1 MDSPVWVYL
10 LGLSGMGIYGS
21 RILIQWYMSEKSH
34 QVESPG
40 IYWVLSS
47 IGAVVLY
54 IYGWLR
60 KDFSIIFGES
70 VGYYIYMW
78 NIGVMGLYRKV
89 PRFVFVLQALFPVLI
104 LALIVRD
111 IPTFSATFLH
121 NSDVPRN
128 LLLFGVAG
136 QLVYEIRSVY
146 QLVYSYRRKA
156 SFLPLGHWVLAV
168 AGSAMIITYG
178 LIRHDWV
185 LVIGQFSIFFSFR
198 NLMLSL
204 AGPRL
209 DNLETRLLM
218 IRPVRFGYN
227 KQTAD
232 SNAFQHD
239 EQVED
244 LQSIAL
250 EEFDGL
256 VRLLEDHDIPLIVL
270 NDTPEPETP
279 DSIYPN
285 NWFSTHKDGTL
296 VLYPMFAPNRRNERK
311 PGVIE
316 AVKEAA
322 GTRRTVDLTG
332 WEAKGKF
339 LESTGSMVLDRR
351 FKVAYACRS
360 PRASEPVLNDFCRRM
375 GYRSVLFDAVDRK
388 GNPIYHTNLI
398 MSLGH
403 DFAVIC
409 PDVIISSPERL
420 VIERNLRSSGRK
432 IIQISYEQMLHYAGN
447 VLEVRDSQ
455 GNFFIAMS
463 ETARDCMTEEQ
474 VAVLQESGTILAARI
489 PHIEEIGGGSVR
501 CMLAEVFC
509 TGKGR
514 ANA

>member
-34 QVESPG
+34 KVESPG

-78 NIGVMGLYRKV
+78 NIGVMGLYKKV

-128 LLLFGVAG
+128 LLLFGVTG

-168 AGSAMIITYG
+168 AGSTMIIAYG

-185 LVIGQFSIFFSFR
+185 LVVGQFSIFFSIR

-209 DNLETRLLM
+209 DNIEPRYLM

-227 KQTAD
+227 KQTAEN
-232 SNAFQHD
+232 NAFQHD
-239 EQVED
+239 ERIKD
-244 LQSIAL
+244 LQPIVR
-250 EEFDGL
+250 EEFDGV
-256 VRLLEDHDIPLIVL
+256 VRLLEEHDIPLIVL
-270 NDTPEPETP
+270 EDTPEPETP

-311 PGVIE
+311 PGVIK
-316 AVKEAA
+316 AIRDAA
-322 GTRRTVDLTG
+322 GTRRVVDLTV

-339 LESTGSMVLDRR
+339 LESTGSMVLDRK
-351 FKVAYACRS
+351 FKVVYACRS
-360 PRASEPVLNDFCRRM
+360 PRTSELVLNDFCRRM
-375 GYRSVLFDAVDRK
+375 GYKSVLFDAVDRK

-398 MSLGH
+398 MSIGR
-403 DFAVIC
+403 DFAILC

-420 VIERNLRSSGRK
+420 VIERNLRSTGRR
-432 IIQISYEQMLHYAGN
+432 IVSITYDQMLHYACN
-447 VLEVRDSQ
+447 VLEVKDTK
-455 GNFFIAMS
+455 GNIFLAMS
-463 ETARDCMTEEQ
+463 DTARDCMTEEQ
-474 VAVLQESGTILAARI
+474 VASLQECGTILAAHI
-489 PHIEEIGGGSVR
+489 PHIEDVGGGSVR
-501 CMLAEVFC
+501 CMLAEVLC
-509 TGKGR
+509 TGRVRK
-514 ANA
+514 

>member
-78 NIGVMGLYRKV
+78 NIGVMGLYKRV

-121 NSDVPRN
+121 NADVPRN

-185 LVIGQFSIFFSFR
+185 LVIGQFSIFFSAR

-227 KQTAD
+227 RQTAD

-244 LQSIAL
+244 LQSVVL

-256 VRLLEDHDIPLIVL
+256 VRLLEDHDIPIIVL
-270 NDTPEPETP
+270 DDTPEPETP
-279 DSIYPN
+279 DSIFPN

-296 VLYPMFAPNRRNERK
+296 VLYPMFAINRRNERK

-360 PRASEPVLNDFCRRM
+360 PRTSEPVLNDFCRRM
-375 GYRSVLFDAVDRK
+375 GYRSILFDAVDRK

-489 PHIEEIGGGSVR
+489 PRIEEIGGGSVR

>member
-1 MDSPVWVYL
+1 MNSPVWVYL
-10 LGLSGMGIYGS
+10 LGLAGMGIYGS
-21 RILIQWYMSEKSH
+21 RILIQWYVSEKSH

-40 IYWVLSS
+40 IYWVLAS

-78 NIGVMGLYRKV
+78 NISVMGLYRKV

-111 IPTFSATFLH
+111 IPTFSTTFLH
-121 NSDVPRN
+121 NADVPRN

-156 SFLPLGHWVLAV
+156 SFLPLGHWVLSV
-168 AGSAMIITYG
+168 AGSVMIIIYG

-185 LVIGQFSIFFSFR
+185 LVIGQFSLFFSIR

-204 AGPRL
+204 SGPRL
-209 DNLETRLLM
+209 DRMETRLLM
-218 IRPVRFGYN
+218 IRPVHFGYN
-227 KQTAD
+227 EQTAA

-239 EQVED
+239 ERVED
-244 LQSIAL
+244 LQSLVL

-256 VRLLEDHDIPLIVL
+256 VRMLRNHDIPLIVL
-270 NDTPEPETP
+270 DDTPEPATP

-285 NWFSTHKDGTL
+285 NWFSTHADGTL

-311 PGVIE
+311 PGVIQ
-316 AVKEAA
+316 AIKEAA

-332 WEAKGKF
+332 WEEKGKF
-339 LESTGSMVLDRR
+339 LESTGSMVLDRKFR
-351 FKVAYACRS
+351 VAYACRS
-360 PRASEPVLNDFCRRM
+360 PRTSEPVLNDFCRRM
-375 GYRSVLFDAVDRK
+375 GYRPVLFDSVDRK
-388 GNPIYHTNLI
+388 GNPIYHTNLV
-398 MSLGH
+398 MSIGH

-409 PDVIISSPERL
+409 PEVIISAPERM
-420 VIERNLRSSGRK
+420 VIERNLRSAGKR
-432 IIQISYEQMLHYAGN
+432 IIRISYEQMLHYAGN
-447 VLEVRDSQ
+447 ILEIKDSH
-455 GNFFIAMS
+455 GNPYVVMS
-463 ETARDCMTEEQ
+463 DTAREILTEEQ
-474 VAVLQESGTILAARI
+474 LASIGESGTILTARV
-489 PHIEEIGGGSVR
+489 PYIEEVGGGSVR
-501 CMLAEVFC
+501 CMLAEIFC
-509 TGKGR
+509 TGR
-514 ANA
+514 R

>member
-78 NIGVMGLYRKV
+78 NIGVMGLYKKV
-89 PRFVFVLQALFPVLI
+89 PRFVFVLQALFPLMI

-128 LLLFGVAG
+128 LLLFGVTG

-168 AGSAMIITYG
+168 AGSTMIIAYG

-185 LVIGQFSIFFSFR
+185 LVIGQFSIFFSIR

-209 DNLETRLLM
+209 DNIEPRYLM

-227 KQTAD
+227 KQTAEN
-232 SNAFQHD
+232 NAFQHD
-239 EQVED
+239 ERIKD
-244 LQSIAL
+244 LQPIVR

-256 VRLLEDHDIPLIVL
+256 VRLLEEHDIPLIVL
-270 NDTPEPETP
+270 EDTPEPETP

-311 PGVIE
+311 PGVIK
-316 AVKEAA
+316 AIREAA
-322 GTRRTVDLTG
+322 GTRRVVDLTV

-339 LESTGSMVLDRR
+339 LESTGSMVLDRK
-351 FKVAYACRS
+351 FKVVYACRS
-360 PRASEPVLNDFCRRM
+360 PRTSELVLNDFCRRM
-375 GYRSVLFDAVDRK
+375 GYKSVLFDAVDRK

-398 MSLGH
+398 MSIGR
-403 DFAVIC
+403 DFAILC

-420 VIERNLRSSGRK
+420 VIERNLRSTGRR
-432 IIQISYEQMLHYAGN
+432 IVSITYDQMLHYAGN
-447 VLEVRDSQ
+447 VLEVKDTR
-455 GNFFIAMS
+455 GNIFLAMS
-463 ETARDCMTEEQ
+463 DTARDCMTEEQ
-474 VAVLQESGTILAARI
+474 LASLQECGTILAAHV
-489 PHIEEIGGGSVR
+489 PHIEDVGGGSVR
-501 CMLAEVFC
+501 CMLAEVLC
-509 TGKGR
+509 TGRVRK
-514 ANA
+514 